1 MNKITLIGRVGKVED
16 KGNFVKLSLA
26 TSKKIKGEDVT
37 QWHSLMVF
45 GKTMDVVKRYVE
57 KGSLIGVEGELTYTI
72 KEGVRYA
79 NILVSNLEILSWK
92 KDADKLSTPKEV
104 KQQMTWEEDDDS
116 YLSPFLNAGSGD
128 GNDFPF

>member
-1 MNKITLIGRVGKVED
+1 MNKIILIGRVGKVED

-26 TSKKIKGEDVT
+26 TNKKVKGEDIT

-45 GKTMDVVKRYVE
+45 GKTMDVVKQYVE

-72 KEGVRYA
+72 KENVRYA
-79 NILVSNLEILSWK
+79 NVLVSNLEILSWK

-104 KQQMTWEEDDDS
+104 RQQMTWESDEDEN
-116 YLSPFLNAGSGD
+116 YLSPFVDNGSG
-128 GNDFPF
+128 NEFPF

>member
-26 TSKKIKGEDVT
+26 TSKKIKGEDIT

-45 GKTMDVVKRYVE
+45 GKTMDVVKQYVE

-72 KEGVRYA
+72 KENVRYV

-92 KDADKLSTPKEV
+92 KDPDKLSTPKEV
-104 KQQMTWEEDDDS
+104 KQQMTWESDEDEN
-116 YLSPFLNAGSGD
+116 YLSPFVDNGSG
-128 GNDFPF
+128 NEFPF

>member
-26 TSKKIKGEDVT
+26 TSKKIKGEDIT

-45 GKTMDVVKRYVE
+45 GKTMDVVKSYVE

-79 NILVSNLEILSWK
+79 NVLVSNLEILTWK
-92 KDADKLSTPKEV
+92 KSDNKLSTPEEV
-104 KQQMTWEEDDDS
+104 VGGIEENYMSGFINDDFS
-116 YLSPFLNAGSGD
+116 F
-128 GNDFPF
+128 